1 MYHQKIGARWEHR
14 AKQGQRVKESP
25 RLAEKFQKLKSLTV
39 NLEYR
44 NPDSLT
50 KTSQIKY
57 TVNLDNARSVFR
69 FNCPNTECVCG
80 DFDLSDQLAS
90 AVTSHHT
97 TADGELTCQGWRSK
111 TTIDS
116 VHCLNI
122 LRYKLTLAF

>member
-14 AKQGQRVKESP
+14 SKQGLRVKESAP
-25 RLAEKFQKLKSLTV
+25 LAEKFKQLKSLTV

-57 TVNLDNARSVFR
+57 SVNLDNARSVFR

-80 DFDLSDQLAS
+80 DFDLSDELAR
-90 AVTSHHT
+90 AATARQT